1 MRIGTKLRIGYLFST
16 FIVIFAGVIIY
27 ISFKQM
33 HITSINLKLVDT
45 IQQGVFELNIVGD
58 EFLLHHEVRP
68 KIQWQIKH
76 KALGRLLEE
85 VNFHDPDN
93 QSLLT
98 EIIEDIGSI
107 GTVFLD
113 LVSSH
118 SSQKDISKSKLLKQK
133 QNRLE
138 SRLLLKS
145 QKVLSNTTQLKKQIT
160 DALFSTQKHT
170 NWISITL
177 IMATAFLL
185 FIISFL
191 ISKSITS
198 PIKDLVHGAETVSTG
213 NLDFR
218 LKSDRGDEIGRL
230 SRSFDQMINNLKT
243 IMVSRDEL
251 ERRVEERTAE
261 LAVSNRQ
268 LSSEIEERK
277 QAEENLKAT
286 ELRYRTVADFT
297 YDWEYWTNIDGSL
310 EYVSPSCERISGY
323 KAQDF
328 MENPALFRE
337 IIVQEDKK
345 SWDTHALK
353 SEKDLKPGDIQF
365 RIQRKDGK
373 VRWVEHACQPV
384 TDPKGALLGLR
395 ASNRDITAR
404 KQAELDAQRHRTEL
418 THVSRITTLGE
429 LSASLAHELNQ
440 PLTAILSNAQ
450 AARRFLTGDL
460 ADPDE
465 VNEILDDIIH
475 DDKRA
480 ADIIKRLRTLMRK
493 KDLEFISLDLNKVI
507 RGVAELV
514 NREAFT
520 KNVSLV
526 LELADGLPQVQGD
539 AVHLEQVVLNLIL
552 NGTEAMETLDRQSR
566 ELQILTAKHDEN
578 TVRVSV
584 RDQGTGIDE
593 DHITGI
599 FEAFYTTKSEGMGM
613 GLSICRSIIEIHGGR
628 LWAENNSDQG
638 ATVSFTVP
646 TYDKS

>member
-1 MRIGTKLRIGYLFST
+1 
-16 FIVIFAGVIIY
+16 
-27 ISFKQM
+27 
-33 HITSINLKLVDT
+33 
-45 IQQGVFELNIVGD
+45 
-58 EFLLHHEVRP
+58 
-68 KIQWQIKH
+68 
-76 KALGRLLEE
+76 
-85 VNFHDPDN
+85 
-93 QSLLT
+93 
-98 EIIEDIGSI
+98 
-107 GTVFLD
+107 LD

-613 GLSICRSIIEIHGGR
+613 GLSMCRSIIEIHGGR